1 MKKITRPLYP
11 LLRTLLI
18 LACLALPAAF
28 TGCATGNDALPVL
41 TVEVMDGTHF
51 RVEGDDVELAG
62 LPRAVKRAG
71 AGYHTEIR
79 LLTAPTMPSTEILK
93 AYAVLQQAGYLKVAQ
108 THPREATVEIKAPAA
123 AAPAPVPARAS
134 SSTRPLKR
142 K

>member
-1 MKKITRPLYP
+1 MKKIARSLFSILP
-11 LLRTLLI
+11 I

-41 TVEVMDGTHF
+41 TVDVMDGTHF
-51 RVEGDDVELAG
+51 RVEGNDVELAG

-71 AGYHTEIR
+71 ADYHTEIR

-108 THPREATVEIKAPAA
+108 THPREATVEIKQAETAAPVKAPA
-123 AAPAPVPARAS
+123 PARAS